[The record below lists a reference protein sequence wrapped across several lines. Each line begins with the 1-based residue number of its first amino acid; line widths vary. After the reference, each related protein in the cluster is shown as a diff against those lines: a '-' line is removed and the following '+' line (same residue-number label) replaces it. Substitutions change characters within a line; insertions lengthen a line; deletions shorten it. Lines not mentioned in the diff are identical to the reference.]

1 MTKRNSSTR
10 AKEGRWFSLLQMLH
24 RCLSLRYVPGD
35 HHVSWLLL
43 AWSPF
48 SSQPVNGLLLYS
60 KASKAYRA
68 AIPQIFLFFSS
79 SSSFISVLL
88 CFHSQHLLVRC
99 FLSTVLCIFSA
110 SRNRKV
116 GGAWCPSISL
126 ECNRQL
132 LTTYVA
138 SFNILGAVKL
148 PTVPGMFD
156 VRIPIFCYPSLSLLT
171 RWWDK
176 TRNGEEPVKMTH
188 SSSPS
193 IFPTSPVKLETLVLF
208 PSTPYYSFM

>member
-24 RCLSLRYVPGD
+24 RCLSLRYVSGD

-79 SSSFISVLL
+79 SSSFTSVLL

-99 FLSTVLCIFSA
+99 FLSIVLCIFSA

-116 GGAWCPSISL
+116 GGMMPFYFPGVQQTTVNNVCCVLQHSRS
-126 ECNRQL
+126 RQ
-132 LTTYVA
+132 A
-138 SFNILGAVKL
+138 SYSSR
-148 PTVPGMFD
+148 D
-156 VRIPIFCYPSLSLLT
+156 VRCSYPYFLL
-171 RWWDK
+171 
-176 TRNGEEPVKMTH
+176 PL
-188 SSSPS
+188 P
-193 IFPTSPVKLETLVLF
+193 FPLD
-208 PSTPYYSFM
+208 